1 MRMRLNSIISL
12 VAAFTCLTQ
21 ASATGHTII
30 PSRPNVVPSPYS
42 AGRAMPPSP
51 PRDKDR
57 YCYVKQGCQK
67 TRDDAPH
74 ILQALQECNDGG
86 TVVFDKSYLIG
97 SPLDLRFLKHIDIVI
112 TGNIAFDDSDVYYWQ
127 NNSFK
132 YTFQN
137 QSVFWKL
144 GGEDVHIYGDLT
156 LEEGKSVIDG
166 RGEAYW
172 QAVQT
177 DKALLRPM
185 LFALDGMK
193 VATMSNLRMRNPPNW
208 FNIIANSSDIII
220 SNMDLRA
227 ESLNGTKIANSDGW
241 DTYRSDHV
249 VIQDSYIHNTDD
261 CVSFKPNSTDVVI
274 QNLECIGSHGISIG
288 SIGQYPNETDI
299 VENLYIYNISMTN
312 ASDFARIK
320 VWPGIETNFQTHL
333 AGGGGSG
340 YVRNVTYDLL
350 HSINNDRAITITQC
364 YGQSNETLC
373 NEYPAN
379 LIIED
384 VTMKNIYGTT
394 SAKLDPEAG
403 TLVCSAPDRCNNIK
417 VENIT
422 VTVPSGQPPVYEC
435 RNMENDLLQLICI
448 EESDEDRDTSQG

>member
-1 MRMRLNSIISL
+1 MRMWLSL
-12 VAAFTCLTQ
+12 SSPTAVLAVLSPVLAIG
-21 ASATGHTII
+21 ASQI
-30 PSRPNVVPSPYS
+30 PPRPDVVPAPHN
-42 AGRAMPPSP
+42 AGREIPLSP

-57 YCYVKQGCQK
+57 YCHVDQGSQVD
-67 TRDDAPH
+67 RDDAPH
-74 ILQALQECNDGG
+74 ILDALQECNNGG

-97 SPLDLRFLKHIDIVI
+97 SPLDLTFLQHVDLVI
-112 TGNIAFDDSDVYYWQ
+112 TGEIAFDDSDVYYWQ

-137 QSVFWKL
+137 QSAFWKI
-144 GGEDVHIYGDLT
+144 GGEDVNIYGDLS

-166 RGEAYW
+166 KGEAYW

-177 DKALLRPM
+177 DTALLRPM

-193 VATMSNLRMRNPPNW
+193 GATMSNLRMRNPPNW
-208 FNIIANSSDIII
+208 FNIIANSSDIMI

-241 DTYRSDHV
+241 DTYRSDGV
-249 VIQDSYIHNTDD
+249 VIQDSYIQNTDD
-261 CVSFKPNSTDVVI
+261 CVSFKPNSTNVVI

-299 VENLYIYNISMTN
+299 IENLYIYNISMTN

-350 HSINNDRAITITQC
+350 HSINNDRALTITQC

-373 NEYPAN
+373 NEFPAN
-379 LIIED
+379 LTIED

-403 TLVCSAPDRCNNIK
+403 TLVCSAPDRCNDIR

-435 RNMENDLLQLICI
+435 TNMDNSLLELTCVT
-448 EESDEDRDTSQG
+448 ESSGD

>member
-1 MRMRLNSIISL
+1 MRMRLKSILSF
-12 VAAFTCLTQ
+12 AATLAIFSP
-21 ASATGHTII
+21 ASATGHGKI
-30 PSRPNVVPSPYS
+30 PSRPNVVPGPYN
-42 AGRAMPPSP
+42 AGRAMPHSP
-51 PRDKDR
+51 PRDKNR
-57 YCYVKQGCQK
+57 YCHVKQGC
-67 TRDDAPH
+67 RDDRDDSPY
-74 ILQALQECNDGG
+74 ILKALHECNNGG

-97 SPLDLRFLKHIDIVI
+97 SPLDLRFLKHVDIVI
-112 TGNIAFDDSDVYYWQ
+112 TGDIAFDDSDVYYWQ

-137 QSVFWKL
+137 QSVFWKF

-193 VATMSNLRMRNPPNW
+193 GATMSNLRMRNPPNW

-249 VIQDSYIHNTDD
+249 VIQDSFIHNTDD

-299 VENLYIYNISMTN
+299 VENLYIYNISMAN

-320 VWPGIETNFQTHL
+320 VWPGIQTNFQTNL
-333 AGGGGSG
+333 AGGGGTG
-340 YVRNVTYDLL
+340 HVRNVTYDLL

-364 YGQSNETLC
+364 YGQSNKTLC

-379 LIIED
+379 LTIQD

-394 SAKLDPEAG
+394 SAKLDPQAG
-403 TLVCSAPDRCNNIK
+403 TLVCSAPDRCSNIR

-422 VTVPSGQPPVYEC
+422 ITVPSGQPPVYEC
-435 RNMENDLLQLICI
+435 RNMENDLLELTCI

>member
-1 MRMRLNSIISL
+1 MRLNSIGPLL
-12 VAAFTCLTQ
+12 VVLGLVS
-21 ASATGHTII
+21 SAVAKRHGTIPPRPEII
-30 PSRPNVVPSPYS
+30 PSPYDT
-42 AGRAMPPSP
+42 GMAMPLSP
-51 PRDKDR
+51 PRDVNR
-57 YCYVKQGCQK
+57 YCHVSQGLEED
-67 TRDDAPH
+67 RDDAPR

-86 TVVFDKSYLIG
+86 TIVFDKSYLIS
-97 SPLDLRFLKHIDIVI
+97 SPLDLTFLKHVDLVI
-112 TGNIAFDDSDVYYWQ
+112 TGSIAFGDSDVYYWQ
-127 NNSFK
+127 SNSFK

-137 QSVFWKL
+137 QSVFWKI
-144 GGEDVHIYGDLT
+144 GGEDVNIYGDLT

-166 RGEAYW
+166 KGEAYW
-172 QAVQT
+172 EAVQNDT
-177 DKALLRPM
+177 SLLRPM

-193 VATMSNLRMRNPPNW
+193 GATMSNLRMRNPPNW

-227 ESLNGTKIANSDGW
+227 ESFKGTKIANSDGW
-241 DTYRSDHV
+241 DTYKSDRV
-249 VIQDSYIHNTDD
+249 VIQDSFIHNSDD
-261 CVSFKPNSTDVVI
+261 CVSFKPNSTNVVI

-299 VENLYIYNISMTN
+299 IENLYIYNISMTN

-333 AGGGGSG
+333 AGGGGTG

-379 LIIED
+379 LTIED

-403 TLVCSAPDRCNNIK
+403 TLVCSAPDRCSGIR

-422 VTVPSGQPPVYEC
+422 VTVPSEKPPVYEC
-435 RNMENDLLQLICI
+435 RNMDNSLLQLTCI
-448 EESDEDRDTSQG
+448 EESADEDRDTSQG

>member
-1 MRMRLNSIISL
+1 MHLNSVSSL
-12 VAAFTCLTQ
+12 ILAFALIPPTI
-21 ASATGHTII
+21 ATNYSNI
-30 PSRPNVVPSPYS
+30 PSRPSIVPGPFNPGKTIPS
-42 AGRAMPPSP
+42 SP
-51 PRDKDR
+51 PRDEGR
-57 YCYVKQGCQK
+57 ICYVKQEN
-67 TRDDAPH
+67 TTARDDAPS
-74 ILQALQECNDGG
+74 ILQALQDCNDNG
-86 TVVFDKSYLIG
+86 TVVFDGSYLIG
-97 SPLDLRFLKHIDIVI
+97 SPLDLRFLKHVDILI
-112 TGNIAFDDSDVYYWQ
+112 TGDIAFDDSDVYYWH

-137 QSVFWKL
+137 QTVFWKI
-144 GGEDVHIYGDLT
+144 GGEDVNIYGDLT
-156 LEEGKSVIDG
+156 LPEGKSVIDG
-166 RGEAYW
+166 RGEVYW
-172 QAVQT
+172 AEVR
-177 DKALLRPM
+177 ANPELLRPM
-185 LFALDGMK
+185 LFAIDGLK
-193 VATMSNLRMRNPPNW
+193 GGTMSNLRMRNPPDW

-241 DTYRSDHV
+241 DTYRSDNV
-249 VIQDSYIHNTDD
+249 IIQDSFIHNTDED
-261 CVSFKPNSTDVVI
+261 CVSFKPNSTNVVI

-299 VENLYIYNISMTN
+299 IENLYVYNISMTN

-320 VWPGIETNFQTHL
+320 VWPGINTNFQTHL
-333 AGGGGSG
+333 TGGGGTG

-379 LIIED
+379 LTIED

-394 SAKLDPEAG
+394 SVKLDPEAG
-403 TLVCSAPDRCNNIK
+403 SLVCSAPDRCSNIK

-422 VTVPSGQPPVYEC
+422 VTVPSGEPPVYEC
-435 RNMENDLLQLICI
+435 RNMENELLQLTCVT
-448 EESDEDRDTSQG
+448 ESDESRDVSQG

>member
-1 MRMRLNSIISL
+1 MMWLNSIGSL
-12 VAAFTCLTQ
+12 VAALGL
-21 ASATGHTII
+21 ASSAMAKGHSGI
-30 PSRPNVVPSPYS
+30 PSRPDIIPGPYDT
-42 AGRAMPPSP
+42 GKAMPLSP

-57 YCYVKQGCQK
+57 YCHVDQGLEK
-67 TRDDAPH
+67 DRDDAPR

-86 TVVFDKSYLIG
+86 TIVFDKSYLIG
-97 SPLDLRFLKHIDIVI
+97 SPLDLTFLKHVDIVI
-112 TGNIAFDDSDVYYWQ
+112 TGDIAFDDSDVYYWQ

-137 QSVFWKL
+137 QSVFWKI
-144 GGEDVHIYGDLT
+144 GGEDINIYGDLT

-166 RGEAYW
+166 KGEAYW
-172 QAVQT
+172 EAVRNDT
-177 DKALLRPM
+177 ALLRPM
-185 LFALDGMK
+185 LFALDGAK
-193 VATMSNLRMRNPPNW
+193 GATMSNLRMRNPPNW
-208 FNIIANSSDIII
+208 FNIIANSSDVII

-227 ESLNGTKIANSDGW
+227 KSLKGTKIANSDGW
-241 DTYRSDHV
+241 DTYRSDRV
-249 VIQDSYIHNTDD
+249 VIQDSFIDNTDD
-261 CVSFKPNSTDVVI
+261 CVSFKPNSTNVVI
-274 QNLECIGSHGISIG
+274 QNLQCIGSHGISIG

-333 AGGGGSG
+333 AGGGGTG

-350 HSINNDRAITITQC
+350 YNNNNDRAITITQC

-379 LIIED
+379 LTIED

-403 TLVCSAPDRCNNIK
+403 TLVCSAPDRCSGIR

-422 VTVPSGQPPVYEC
+422 VTVPSGKPPVYEC
-435 RNMENDLLQLICI
+435 RNMDDSLLELTCVD
-448 EESDEDRDTSQG
+448 ESDEDRDTSQG